1 MRPTMM
7 QATAL
12 SDTGK
17 LRERNQDSVWVDAA
31 TGVCIVAD
39 GMGGHQAGEVAS
51 KLCVDT
57 LREALNAKT
66 LDRSRSDAVARAVTH
81 GLTTANQVIREEARS
96 LSGKTNMGTT
106 AAVFIPWQDD
116 DRFAAVI
123 AHVGDSRVYLWR
135 QGTLKQLTRDHSLIQ
150 EQVGAGFLSKT
161 EARQSHN
168 RNLIT
173 RALGLEETVEPEL
186 DVVDVEAGDLF
197 LLCSDGL
204 NTMVS
209 DGEIGEILSALA
221 DNPALA
227 ARALVAVANDYG
239 GHDNVTVALAWTHS
253 TRTSPQPAAKSLF
266 SRLFGW
272 LFGK

>member
-1 MRPTMM
+1 MK
-7 QATAL
+7 ATSL

-31 TGVCIVAD
+31 TGLCVLAD

-57 LREALNAKT
+57 LRQALDRKD
-66 LDRSRSDAVARAVTH
+66 LDRSGTDAVATAVMNA
-81 GLTTANQVIREEARS
+81 LNSANRVIRDQARS
-96 LSGKTNMGTT
+96 MSGKTNMGTT
-106 AAVFIPWQDD
+106 AAILVPWQHEA
-116 DRFAAVI
+116 RFAAVI
-123 AHVGDSRVYLWR
+123 AHVGDSRIYLWR
-135 QGTLKQLTRDHSLIQ
+135 KGHLKQLTRDHSLVQ
-150 EQVGAGFLSKT
+150 EQVGAGFLSKH

-173 RALGLEETVEPEL
+173 RALGLEETVEPEF
-186 DVVDVEAGDLF
+186 DVVDIEAGDLF

-204 NTMVS
+204 NTMVG
-209 DGEIGEILSALA
+209 DDEISEILSALG

-227 ARALVAVANDYG
+227 ARALIAVANDFG
-239 GHDNVTVALAWTHS
+239 GHDNVTVALAWTA
-253 TRTSPQPAAKSLF
+253 PAPSAHQAPSKSLF